1 MSSVTSGS
9 TAGGGRDRDRRGRPR
24 EAARDETRDRRVLL
38 VWLAAIGVGVLALGA
53 SLWRLMPGVGFW
65 DTAEFQMVGPVMGT
79 AHPTGYPTYVLVGW
93 LASVL
98 LQPLGE
104 AALRMNVLSAI
115 LVAVGAAFSVDLA
128 RRLSGSI
135 ALGVAAGH
143 RDRADP
149 DRLGRRDP
157 RRSARPPLRPA
168 RDHPL
173 AAGPLGGGPARQR
186 RSTPDVRP
194 AANPRTADRLLDR
207 RRGRRPGWRSA
218 TTR

>member
-1 MSSVTSGS
+1 
-9 TAGGGRDRDRRGRPR
+9 
-24 EAARDETRDRRVLL
+24 
-38 VWLAAIGVGVLALGA
+38 
-53 SLWRLMPGVGFW
+53 MPGIGFW

-135 ALGVAAGH
+135 ALG
-143 RDRADP
+143 
-149 DRLGRRDP
+149 
-157 RRSARPPLRPA
+157 SPPGSGSR
-168 RDHPL
+168 
-173 AAGPLGGGPARQR
+173 
-186 RSTPDVRP
+186 
-194 AANPRTADRLLDR
+194 
-207 RRGRRPGWRSA
+207 
-218 TTR
+218 